1 MMVRTETTR
10 CEPWAF
16 RAARR
21 AVKRCSIHAP
31 GRHTR
36 VEHGFVGRDTRLI
49 FSRPLPPTILVPA
62 APVAHSVPPAAGV
75 SRRVAF

>member
-10 CEPWAF
+10 CEPRAF

-21 AVKRCSIHAP
+21 AGKRCPIHAP

-36 VEHGFVGRDTRLI
+36 VEHGFAGRD
-49 FSRPLPPTILVPA
+49 A
-62 APVAHSVPPAAGV
+62 C
-75 SRRVAF
+75 